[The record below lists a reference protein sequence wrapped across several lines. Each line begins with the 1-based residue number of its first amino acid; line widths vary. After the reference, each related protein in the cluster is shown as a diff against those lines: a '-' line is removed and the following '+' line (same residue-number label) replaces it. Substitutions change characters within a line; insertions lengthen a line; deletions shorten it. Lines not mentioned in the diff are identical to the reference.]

1 MSELADADEHLAN
14 YKFQKGAHWDA
25 DNVRTL
31 LQWIHISAINLD
43 VMCEACTHYKRY
55 IRRNAI
61 ISLVLSTLASTASLA
76 QLNLNETE
84 NPGLSKALQVLFT
97 IMAAIVA
104 VSAGYIKIY
113 QIQEKLEKA
122 IKLQQEWTSF
132 GSILSSELQLPLH
145 LRKDALY
152 LIIKHKDLYLELF
165 KQQVEISSAIVAK
178 VARRNGLDAHALS
191 LSELFERVLDNEADR
206 IGITTP
212 NTPAPDTPPPDAPL
226 PAIQRSLP
234 RIASFTH
241 SAKLGTP
248 IFPRIEQQPENTIEP
263 PPIRAEPASATST
276 SSHVRRA
283 FQTVFHEMIIAKGKP
298 KELEKVIQQRQ
309 RMSHLIMAIPSKR
322 NIHTNA
328 SFYENKTEKHEPVSA
343 TLESCPRTPDDNDDT
358 CSTDSVPSSRMIEI
372 HT

>member
-1 MSELADADEHLAN
+1 
-14 YKFQKGAHWDA
+14 
-25 DNVRTL
+25 
-31 LQWIHISAINLD
+31 
-43 VMCEACTHYKRY
+43 
-55 IRRNAI
+55 
-61 ISLVLSTLASTASLA
+61 
-76 QLNLNETE
+76 
-84 NPGLSKALQVLFT
+84 
-97 IMAAIVA
+97 MAAIVA

-152 LIIKHKDLYLELF
+152 LIIKNKDLYLELF

-212 NTPAPDTPPPDAPL
+212 NTHTPDNTV

-234 RIASFTH
+234 RIASFSK
-241 SAKLGTP
+241 SAKLATP
-248 IFPRIEQQPENTIEP
+248 IFPRIESENTIESP
-263 PPIRAEPASATST
+263 APLRAEPASATST

-283 FQTVFHEMIIAKGKP
+283 FQTVFQDMILKGKP
-298 KELEKVIQQRQ
+298 KEVEPVLQQRQ
-309 RMSHLIMAIPSKR
+309 RMTNLIMAISSKR
-322 NIHTNA
+322 NIQTFTG
-328 SFYENKTEKHEPVSA
+328 SFYEPKPEKNEPMTA
-343 TLESCPRTPDDNDDT
+343 ESLPSPDDDAR
-358 CSTDSVPSSRMIEI
+358 SIDSASSRMIEI
-372 HT
+372 PS